1 MYRPIVHTEKT
12 IHHVQF
18 ITIELNYSLRIL
30 YASFSFALARIG
42 LCKRDEMRVTRAF
55 NDSWWKLRDMQQRR
69 VKQVHS
75 NSIDEKIVDAHA
87 GPSDLLSGPMDR
99 NNL

>member
-1 MYRPIVHTEKT
+1 MIRACLV
-12 IHHVQF
+12 
-18 ITIELNYSLRIL
+18 ELNDSLRIL

-42 LCKRDEMRVTRAF
+42 LVERNYMRETRAF
-55 NDSWWKLRDMQQRR
+55 NDSWWKLGDMQQRR

-75 NSIDEKIVDAHA
+75 NSIDEKIVNAHT

-99 NNL
+99 DNL